1 MFGLKLPKTQ
11 HLKRYHIVFG
21 ILAQYGFGDV
31 FANSRAKK
39 LIPKNYLKKH
49 PDTEKLLSLST
60 FARVRMVMEQLGPS
74 FVKMGQLLSNR
85 EDLLPPELIK
95 ELEKLQD
102 HAEALK
108 NFEVERVVGEVLEID
123 CSEYFRS
130 IAPQPLAAASLAQV
144 HEARLHNGARVV
156 LKIQRPDIEGVIA
169 SDIAIMKDIAGSLEK
184 YSAQMKAFQ
193 PAQLV
198 ASFEKSVKEELS
210 FLKEMDNME
219 RFTRNFTGNS
229 AIYVPKVYR
238 DLSNDHLICMEFMDG
253 IKVSELDTLQASNID
268 SRKVAKIG
276 VDLYLEQVLEHGFFH
291 ADPHPG
297 NIFVLPNTEK
307 ICFIDFGMMGT
318 IMPNDKDSLIALM
331 GSFLR

>member
-85 EDLLPPELIK
+85 EDLLPPELNK

-144 HEARLHNGARVV
+144 HMMTHLFENGAGNR
-156 LKIQRPDIEGVIA
+156 IIA
-169 SDIAIMKDIAGSLEK
+169 AKGAPEAFLEISSLTD
-184 YSAQMKAFQ
+184 A
-193 PAQLV
+193 
-198 ASFEKSVKEELS
+198 EKSQIRE
-210 FLKEMDNME
+210 
-219 RFTRNFTGNS
+219 T
-229 AIYVPKVYR
+229 
-238 DLSNDHLICMEFMDG
+238 
-253 IKVSELDTLQASNID
+253 ID
-268 SRKVAKIG
+268 
-276 VDLYLEQVLEHGFFH
+276 
-291 ADPHPG
+291 
-297 NIFVLPNTEK
+297 
-307 ICFIDFGMMGT
+307 
-318 IMPNDKDSLIALM
+318 
-331 GSFLR
+331 